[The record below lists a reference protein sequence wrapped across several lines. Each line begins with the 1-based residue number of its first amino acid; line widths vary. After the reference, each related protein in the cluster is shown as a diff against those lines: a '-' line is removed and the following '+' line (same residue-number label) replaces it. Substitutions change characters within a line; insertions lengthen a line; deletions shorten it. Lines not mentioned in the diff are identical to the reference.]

1 MSKSYGNTIPLF
13 IPEDQLKK
21 LVRSILTDSTPV
33 AAPKDP
39 ESSSVFLLLEHF
51 GAADVVE
58 ETRRQL
64 GVGGLGWGEVKNR
77 LFDVLADLVAPMRER
92 YDALLQTGS
101 ELDDILATGA
111 ERARKRAAAVLDQ
124 VRRAV
129 GV

>member
-1 MSKSYGNTIPLF
+1 M
-13 IPEDQLKK
+13 
-21 LVRSILTDSTPV
+21 
-33 AAPKDP
+33 
-39 ESSSVFLLLEHF
+39 
-51 GAADVVE
+51 
-58 ETRRQL
+58 
-64 GVGGLGWGEVKNR
+64 
-77 LFDVLADLVAPMRER
+77 FDVLADLVAPMRER